1 MPRVPAFA
9 LRGLRRA
16 GARFLGVAM
25 KHDATA
31 ELFFRRDRDL
41 RRPGEPF
48 LLRLVVQKENRSRPR
63 TLRAG
68 WCGELEAAG
77 DEGAQ
82 PLELDPEP
90 LPPAPPYVAPP
101 PRPQRHALAPHP
113 T

>member
-31 ELFFRRDRDL
+31 ELFFRRDREL

-48 LLRLVVQKENRSRPR
+48 PLRVVVQEENRSRPR

-68 WCGELEAAG
+68 WRGEIEAAG

-82 PLELDPEP
+82 RLERDHERLTQAGLDGG
-90 LPPAPPYVAPP
+90 
-101 PRPQRHALAPHP
+101 PRA
-113 T
+113 